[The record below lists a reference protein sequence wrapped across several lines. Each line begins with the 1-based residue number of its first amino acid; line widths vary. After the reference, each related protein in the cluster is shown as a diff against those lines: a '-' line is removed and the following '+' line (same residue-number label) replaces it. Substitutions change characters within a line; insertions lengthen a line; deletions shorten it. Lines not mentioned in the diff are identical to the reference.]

1 MKQTLCRMR
10 RARSALFAAGLCA
23 LGAGCDD
30 ADAPGGE
37 ACDFRGD
44 WVIHRAPK
52 YRPTEFQIGGE
63 LTDQRLVGP
72 EWLLAFGCCEPSKA
86 TIDLEACTLEV
97 LFSESYEDDIE
108 CMGQAFLVRA
118 HAPSRP
124 VPGTLLAALVGRS
137 NHEPSCTEVD
147 DRPESTLEI
156 VLVRQPAEPALAS
169 EAPR

>member
-1 MKQTLCRMR
+1 MNECMKSMR

-30 ADAPGGE
+30 QGAASGE
-37 ACDFRGD
+37 DCDFRGE
-44 WVIHRAPK
+44 WVILRAPE

-72 EWLLAFGCCEPSKA
+72 ERLLEFGCCEPSKA
-86 TIDLEACTLEV
+86 TVVLESCSLEV
-97 LFSESYEDDIE
+97 LFSESFEDDIE

-124 VPGTLLAALVGRS
+124 VPGTLLAALVGRT
-137 NHEPSCTEVD
+137 NFEPSCTEVY

-156 VLVRQPAEPALAS
+156 ILRRQSAEPIAAS
-169 EAPR
+169 DPPM